1 MCCMECYEVGGSAPP
16 CEPPFANGRLW
27 RVPPSS
33 TVSRACRLPTMNL
46 PPWLP
51 RLFPPRSRAN
61 EPFAIFVN
69 FVLLPSML
77 RRKIKMLADP
87 TELVRFPYQT
97 TLHEHPTTYLAHQ
110 ARHASSTGRRTEA
123 GQDWIRFDRIQSD
136 PID

>member
-1 MCCMECYEVGGSAPP
+1 MRTSIRERP
-16 CEPPFANGRLW
+16 
-27 RVPPSS
+27 
-33 TVSRACRLPTMNL
+33 TVARASFVDSIARLPSADCAMSL

-77 RRKIKMLADP
+77 RRKIKMLVDP

-123 GQDWIRFDRIQSD
+123 GQDRIRFDRIQSD
-136 PID
+136 PIG

>member
-1 MCCMECYEVGGSAPP
+1 MRTSIRERP
-16 CEPPFANGRLW
+16 
-27 RVPPSS
+27 
-33 TVSRACRLPTMNL
+33 TVARASFVDGIARLPSADCAVSL

-77 RRKIKMLADP
+77 RRKIKMLIDP